1 MQNQQQ
7 LKTQPTTLTH
17 NMNMIKVLIAD
28 DHSILRAGL
37 KKILREKSDIEVA
50 GEAGNHQEVLS
61 LLSDH
66 EYDIVI
72 LDISMPGR
80 DGLDTLKEIK
90 SVYPKLKVLML
101 SMHPEDRYAVR
112 AIKAGAAGYVS
123 KESATEELVDAIYK
137 VSAGSKY
144 ISETLAEKIARN
156 LETDLEKPAHELL
169 SDREFKVLRMIAS
182 GKSIH
187 DIAEELSL
195 SSNTIATY
203 RERALLKLRL
213 KTNVELTSYAHRHQ
227 LID

>member
-1 MQNQQQ
+1 
-7 LKTQPTTLTH
+7 
-17 NMNMIKVLIAD
+17 MIKVLIAD

-37 KKILREKSDIEVA
+37 RKILKEKNDIAVL
-50 GEAGNHQEVLS
+50 GEAANHQEVLT
-61 LLSDH
+61 LLANHSF
-66 EYDIVI
+66 DIVV

-90 SVYPKLKVLML
+90 SIYPKLNVLML

-137 VSAGSKY
+137 VSSGLKY
-144 ISETLAEKIARN
+144 ISHSLAEKIAKN
-156 LETDLEKPAHELL
+156 FEVDLEKPAHEIL

-182 GKSIH
+182 GKSLQ
-187 DIAEELSL
+187 DIADELSL
-195 SSNTIATY
+195 SANTIATY

-213 KTNVELTSYAHRHQ
+213 KTNVELTSYAHRNQ